1 MSCCCHAVQ
10 EDAIS
15 RYQSGRGWKEEV
27 AMPSRQR
34 YCEVL
39 LDLGLARGSV
49 DALIDNE
56 IDKIF
61 MPHSL
66 GHFLGLDVH
75 DASPCGPVPDQL
87 KPGHVV
93 TCEPGLYFVEHML
106 QPAYN
111 DAKKKE
117 FLNRDGIDSFRPFG
131 GIRIEDNVVVESDG
145 NFNLTEAAGLVKS
158 ISEIETNY
166 ALRQTSS

>member
-1 MSCCCHAVQ
+1 MPLQ
-10 EDAIS
+10 EHAIS

-27 AMPSRQR
+27 AMRSRQR
-34 YCEVL
+34 YCELL

-49 DALIDNE
+49 DALVENE
-56 IDKIF
+56 IDKVF

-75 DASPCGPVPDQL
+75 DTSPSGPVPDQL

-106 QPAYN
+106 ESAYN
-111 DAKKKE
+111 DTKKRDL
-117 FLNRDGIDSFRPFG
+117 LNRDGIDRFRPFG
-131 GIRIEDNVVVESDG
+131 GIRIEDNVVVESNG
-145 NFNLTEAAGLVKS
+145 NFNLTEAVGMAKS
-158 ISEIETNY
+158 IDDIEASC
-166 ALRQTSS
+166 ALQN

>member
-1 MSCCCHAVQ
+1 MQSHCHDLQ

-39 LDLGLARGSV
+39 LDLGLVRGNV
-49 DALIDNE
+49 DALMDNE

-93 TCEPGLYFVEHML
+93 TCEPGLYFVDHML

-117 FLNRDGIDSFRPFG
+117 FLNRDGIDRFRPFG
-131 GIRIEDNVVVESDG
+131 GIRIEDNVVVKQDG
-145 NFNLTEAAGLVKS
+145 NFNLTEAAGMAKS
-158 ISEIETNY
+158 ISRIESL
-166 ALRQTSS
+166 AM

>member
-1 MSCCCHAVQ
+1 MKFCCCGVQ

-27 AMPSRQR
+27 AMPSRQL
-34 YCEVL
+34 YCQVL

-75 DASPCGPVPDQL
+75 DTSPCGPVPDQL

-117 FLNRDGIDSFRPFG
+117 FLNRDGIDRFRPFG

-145 NFNLTEAAGLVKS
+145 NFNLTEAVGMVKS
-158 ISEIETNY
+158 ISEIEINY
-166 ALRQTSS
+166 ALRQTGP